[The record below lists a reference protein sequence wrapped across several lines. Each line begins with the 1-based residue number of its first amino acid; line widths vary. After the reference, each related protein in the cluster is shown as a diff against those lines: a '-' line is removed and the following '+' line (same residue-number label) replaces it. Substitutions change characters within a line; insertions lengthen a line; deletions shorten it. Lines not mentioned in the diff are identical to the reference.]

1 MKKKIIFL
9 TITIISLSVNFC
21 LAQPEFDDHVEDTPI
36 DSGTAFLVISFLFW
50 GTKMLVKRAKL
61 EVIEK
66 KTDKVLNFFAVRT
79 RRIMFA
85 SFFKRK
91 EI

>member
-1 MKKKIIFL
+1 MKKKITFTI
-9 TITIISLSVNFC
+9 ITIISISVNFC
-21 LAQPEFDDHVEDTPI
+21 FAQPEFDDHVEDTPI
-36 DSGTAFLVISFLFW
+36 DSGIVFLVLSLFIL
-50 GTKMLVKRAKL
+50 GTKMLDKRAKL

-66 KTDKVLNFFAVRT
+66 KTDKVLNFFAVRM

-85 SFFKRK
+85 GFFKRK